1 MHKTYTTTVADVMPT
16 TIERSEEACVFAAA
30 VLALVLQK
38 RQRKILS
45 ADLSVA
51 HCTFVRIAKNSHKM
65 RTIFNSCFRTD
76 KYFFHIFS
84 ILFVIF

>member
-1 MHKTYTTTVADVMPT
+1 MHKTYTTTVANVMPT
-16 TIERSEEACVFAAA
+16 TIERWEEAFVFAAA
-30 VLALVLQK
+30 ALALVLQK

-45 ADLSVA
+45 ADLYAA

-65 RTIFNSCFRTD
+65 RIIFNSCFRTD
-76 KYFFHIFS
+76 KYFLRIFS